1 LKHFF
6 SPDSH
11 EWLLSDA
18 VDILPHL
25 LLPLAGPEEFPED
38 DMEKLPPDLQYL
50 DENKQRETDPVIRRM
65 LLDALLQVSGFA
77 LNCQITVSVS
87 FTNLRTFGRKTSTTQ
102 IFFILLKQSGNE
114 LPLSKMQKN
123 GRSPTLFSK

>member
-1 LKHFF
+1 M
-6 SPDSH
+6 
-11 EWLLSDA
+11 SDA

-38 DMEKLPPDLQYL
+38 DVEKLPPDLQYL

>member
-1 LKHFF
+1 MKCFF

-50 DENKQRETDPVIRRM
+50 DENKQRETDPDIRRM

-102 IFFILLKQSGNE
+102 IFFILLQQSGNE

-123 GRSPTLFSK
+123 GRSPTLFLK